1 MVSEFRD
8 DCQNRAGWCQNCGVA
23 NPGPGRPRLAERRRP
38 GTTPRAEILDAAG
51 ELFTTDGYANTSTRR
66 IADAVGIRQASLYH
80 HFATKDDILDA
91 LLADT
96 VADALALA
104 ERLVVAGGAADARLY
119 ALVTFDVG
127 QLCASRWNLGA
138 LYLLPELR
146 SERFAAFRERR
157 DLLRRH
163 YVTIAGQVLTDLGG
177 AAGDALTEL
186 PFRLVETTISI
197 RSDVGSAPDWAVETI
212 PVAAL
217 RILGWSGDVRT
228 VHTDAAALL
237 D

>member
-1 MVSEFRD
+1 M
-8 DCQNRAGWCQNCGVA
+8 VA

-104 ERLVVAGGAADARLY
+104 ERLVVAGDPTDARLY
-119 ALVTFDVG
+119 ALVRFDVG
-127 QLCASRWNLGA
+127 QLCASRWNLGV

-163 YVTIAGQVLTDLGG
+163 YVTIARQVLSDLGG
-177 AAGDALTEL
+177 GAVGDTLAEL
-186 PFRLVETTISI
+186 PFRLVETTISV
-197 RSDVGSAPDWAVETI
+197 RSDVGAAPHWAVDTI

-217 RILGWSGDVRT
+217 RILGWSGDIAA
-228 VHTDAAALL
+228 VHTRAAALL